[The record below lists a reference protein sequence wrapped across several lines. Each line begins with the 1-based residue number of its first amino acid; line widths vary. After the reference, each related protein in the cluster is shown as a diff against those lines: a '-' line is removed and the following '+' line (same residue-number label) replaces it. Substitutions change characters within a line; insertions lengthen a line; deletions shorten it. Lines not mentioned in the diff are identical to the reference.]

1 MSEEPSAPSWGTRL
15 WRALRRLLALACC
28 VVAAWLLCW
37 TVYLGALWWAGLG
50 ALVLWWRG
58 LFPTAMY
65 GLLGLFLVPLAL
77 VRYDQ
82 RSQHLSAAV
91 RSGGPAALSTADLS
105 GIYGLNLLMG
115 TTGYVLG
122 FREVGLE
129 TLRMALPGP
138 STQRWEDARFP
149 VCAPRV
155 AEVVERRRQ
164 QAAKG
169 REGPWADRVVWTGYI
184 SSAEQSTRAGLAL
197 NPVEVRSSPDGDELV
212 VEATVPVDY
221 PPSAR
226 TLLATVGPFEVA
238 VEEGLFHAAE
248 ERGWLHPFQLT
259 WVVRVPLDGAM
270 PPPCEAWSV
279 RLAAQISTAAWP

>member
-1 MSEEPSAPSWGTRL
+1 VSEELSAPSGVARVV
-15 WRALRRLLALACC
+15 RALRRLLALGCLA
-28 VVAAWLLCW
+28 VAAWLLCW
-37 TVYLGALWWAGLG
+37 TVYLGALWWVGLG

-58 LFPTAMY
+58 LFSTAMY
-65 GLLGLFLVPLAL
+65 VLLGLFLVPLAL

-82 RSQHLSAAV
+82 RSQHLHAAV
-91 RSGGPAALSTADLS
+91 RSGGPAVLSTADLS

-122 FREVGLE
+122 FREIGME

-155 AEVVERRRQ
+155 AEVVARRRQ
-164 QAAKG
+164 QAVQG
-169 REGPWADRVVWTGYI
+169 REGPWTDRVAWSGYG
-184 SSAEQSTRAGLAL
+184 SSADQSMRAGLAL
-197 NPVEVRSSPDGDELV
+197 NPVEVRSSVEGDEMR

-226 TLLATVGPFEVA
+226 TVLATAGPFEVA

-248 ERGWLHPFQLT
+248 ERGWLHPFELT
-259 WVVRVPLDGAM
+259 WVVRVPLDGPM